1 MAFEA
6 VNKAYKMLEDEKERK
21 KCLEVVDEARE
32 RVDAM
37 VFIYLNVYLI
47 LKIKNMKLE
56 FLKIF
61 IIYK

>member
-37 VFIYLNVYLI
+37 VFIYLN
-47 LKIKNMKLE
+47 
-56 FLKIF
+56 
-61 IIYK
+61 

>member
-37 VFIYLNVYLI
+37 VCLI
-47 LKIKNMKLE
+47 AGKRMKHL
-56 FLKIF
+56 FK
-61 IIYK
+61 KS